1 MQGRGLAVEQPVLW
15 LGLAGFSPSQK
26 SSIETALAQSTGPCR
41 WRVSAFSEADG
52 WWLNGAKASLLP
64 DGRLKV
70 IPGIPTE
77 RSLKLDLSEVDRPLA
92 FAGPVSVEELEPLC
106 IFDLFSPSSI
116 QAALLQFE
124 HWLRPVRAQ
133 FVMGS
138 LLIQRS
144 SEERR
149 GIYHVNHRGTLIA
162 VLDFQEGQAA
172 ILPAAHPNEIAQAQ
186 WEKRPPGAGQAPES
200 FGRFSTTQ
208 LAWAYVCRTDL
219 DMLPARYRRDTI
231 YYRHV
236 PRVPLRWLSDSQLR
250 LLRDLSSKPATLQ
263 VLRER
268 SGLPLRQVEHDLA
281 CLYYAGSV
289 TTTASNATAPLPARE
304 DKPPSDPRLNSL
316 LHRAHAQTRHG
327 DVTAPASLEQRRMA
341 GW

>member
-1 MQGRGLAVEQPVLW
+1 MQGGESAAEQPVLW
-15 LGLAGFSPSQK
+15 LGLAGFSPAQK
-26 SSIETALAQSTGPCR
+26 SVIEASLAQSTGPCR
-41 WRVSAFSEADG
+41 WRVSAFGEADG
-52 WWLNGAKASLLP
+52 WWLNGTKASLLP
-64 DGRLKV
+64 NGRLKV
-70 IPGIPTE
+70 IPGLPTE
-77 RSLKLDLSEVDRPLA
+77 RSLTIDLSEVDRPLA
-92 FAGPVSVEELEPLC
+92 LAGPVSVEELKPLR
-106 IFDLFSPSSI
+106 IFDLAAPRSI

-144 SEERR
+144 PEERR

-186 WEKRPPGAGQAPES
+186 WDKRPPGAAQAPAS

-208 LAWAYVCRTDL
+208 LAWAYVRRTDR
-219 DMLPARYRRDTI
+219 DMLPGRYRRDTI

-268 SGLPLRQVEHDLA
+268 SGLPLPQVEHDLA

-304 DKPPSDPRLNSL
+304 DQPLSDSRLNSL
-316 LHRAHAQTRHG
+316 LPRAHAQSRHG
-327 DVTAPASLEQRRMA
+327 DLTAPASLEQKGMA
-341 GW
+341 GR